1 MFHTFHTF
9 HVKRIWRRVAMTGTA
24 LLMVF
29 PGLMNCNSNSQ
40 TPFPPSLPELK
51 VELAASG
58 FEQPLLVTAP
68 PGEGAP
74 TEGGRLFVVERTGAV
89 RIVKGGAV
97 LPTPFLD
104 VSGLITSSGGEQGL
118 LGLAFPPTYAA
129 TGYFYINYTSGDVP
143 TLGRT
148 VIARYTVSANPDVA
162 DGASGQIILTI
173 DQPYE
178 NHNGGMLAF
187 GPGDGYL
194 YIATGDGGDANDPD
208 GNAQDLDSL
217 LGKLLR
223 INVDGSGS
231 YHIPPDNPFEGHSGV
246 REEIWAYGLRNPWR
260 FSFDRVTGDLYIGD
274 VGQDAREE
282 IDFQPA
288 SSLGAENY
296 GWNVAEGFACTGG
309 SGTCGTSPGF
319 TPPILDYGREQG
331 RSVTGGYVYRGSAIP
346 GYAGAYFFADFIS
359 SRVWSFRVEGG
370 SPIEITEW
378 QVNVKDGNGRD
389 VKRIS
394 SFGEDGFGELYLID
408 YSDGELFRIV
418 SGS

>member
-1 MFHTFHTF
+1 MFHMFHMR
-9 HVKRIWRRVAMTGTA
+9 RIWQRAAMAATA
-24 LLMVF
+24 LLVVF
-29 PGLMNCNSNSQ
+29 PGLMNCNSSSR
-40 TPFPPSLPELK
+40 TPFPPSLPELN

-68 PGEGAP
+68 LGEEAP
-74 TEGGRLFVVERTGAV
+74 AAGGRLFVVERPGAV

-104 VSGLITSSGGEQGL
+104 VSGLITTSGGEQGL
-118 LGLAFPPTYAA
+118 LGLAFAPDYAA
-129 TGYFYINYTSGDVP
+129 TGRFYINYTSGDVP
-143 TLGRT
+143 TLGQT

-173 DQPYE
+173 NQPYE

-194 YIATGDGGDANDPD
+194 YIATGDGGDANDPY
-208 GNAQDLDSL
+208 GNAQNLNSL

-223 INVDGSGS
+223 IHVDDGTS
-231 YHIPPDNPFEGHSGV
+231 YHIPPDNPYQGHSGV

-260 FSFDRVTGDLYIGD
+260 FSFDRVTGELYIGD

-296 GWNVAEGFACTGG
+296 GWDVAEGFACAGG
-309 SGTCGTSPGF
+309 DGTCGTSPGF
-319 TPPILDYGREQG
+319 TPPILDYGRAQG

-346 GYAGAYFFADFIS
+346 EYAGMYFFADFIS
-359 SRVWSFRVEGG
+359 SSVWSFRVSGG

-378 QVNVKDGNGRD
+378 QLKVRDGSVRD

-394 SFGEDGFGELYLID
+394 SFGEDGSGELYLMD
-408 YSDGELFRIV
+408 YSDGELFKIV
-418 SGS
+418 SGN